1 MCIRDEQQLVA
12 VHRFVTEMLSER
24 GSAEE

>member
-12 VHRFVTEMLSER
+12 VHSFGTEQLSER